1 MMLSLP
7 QLDCYVRLGGQTFLR
22 SLPTYATP
30 YRPKRRGVC
39 TATGS
44 ATPTPTP
51 MQEPAPP
58 SNANANANAKYT
70 LACPI
75 CQTTQF
81 EITKRNG
88 KVDIGGSNLPNC
100 PRCQRQYAMKTRYV
114 DLTLTSG
121 VTPRAYK
128 QRSWNGTEL
137 FRNPLV
143 SVAYERGWRQ
153 SFAWAGFPGV
163 DAEAKMAID
172 FLSPAHGEVIIDMSC
187 GSGLFSR
194 RFLSSGKFAG
204 VIAADFS
211 ESMLE
216 EAYRNFTTV
225 TTTTTT
231 RRSGLDGDL
240 DQNSYLLLRAD
251 VARLPFTT
259 GSVAG
264 IHAGAAL
271 HCWPN
276 PAMALAEISRIL
288 KPGGVFVASTF
299 LTGTAALGQLLGNDD
314 LVRPLRGIESVV
326 GSSNAYRWWEEDEI
340 RDLCDVA
347 GLQSFKR
354 ERKNRFI
361 MFCVSKPLFNSGDA

>member
-1 MMLSLP
+1 MPAS
-7 QLDCYVRLGGQTFLR
+7 
-22 SLPTYATP
+22 
-30 YRPKRRGVC
+30 
-39 TATGS
+39 
-44 ATPTPTP
+44 TP
-51 MQEPAPP
+51 MQEPAPH
-58 SNANANANAKYT
+58 SNANANAKGEGVKYT

-75 CQTTQF
+75 CQTTRF

-88 KVDIGGSNLPNC
+88 KMDIGGSNLPNC
-100 PRCQRQYAMKTRYV
+100 PRCQRQFGIADSSAMKMRYV

-128 QRSWNGTEL
+128 QRSWSGTEL

-163 DAEAKMAID
+163 DAESKMAID

-194 RFLSSGKFAG
+194 RFLSSGKFTG
-204 VIAADFS
+204 VVAADYS

-216 EAYRNFTTV
+216 EAYRNFTT
-225 TTTTTT
+225 TT
-231 RRSGLDGDL
+231 RGSRLDGDTIKGEL

-251 VARLPFTT
+251 VARLPFKT

-276 PAMALAEISRIL
+276 PQAALAEISRVL

-314 LVRPLRGIESVV
+314 LVRPLRGLESVV

-361 MFCVSKPLFNSGDA
+361 MFCVSKPLFNVGDE